1 MVPWLDHGRF
11 EVATDN
17 AYVRADVTSIAPRV
31 SGYIVSTNV
40 TDNATIEVGDVL
52 FRIDDR
58 D

>member
-1 MVPWLDHGRF
+1 MPWLDHGRF